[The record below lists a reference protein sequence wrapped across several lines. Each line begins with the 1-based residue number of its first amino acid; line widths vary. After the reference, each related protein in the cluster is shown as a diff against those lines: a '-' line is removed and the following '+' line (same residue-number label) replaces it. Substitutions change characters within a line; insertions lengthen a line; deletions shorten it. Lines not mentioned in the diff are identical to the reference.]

1 MKHAL
6 LSSAMLAPRGNLARR
21 HALDAYGLALPSL
34 AAPPRRRNTGGSAV
48 SRLVS
53 AVMVVAASGCAGTG
67 VAALDQPSS
76 SLTSLPTEITLQY
89 GEERLIDDVLR
100 VSFSQVLEDSRC
112 PVDVTCIWAGNARVR
127 IGISMGMG
135 PTFPLEL
142 NSSLEPTTVDWN
154 GVRVTLLG
162 VMPEPRSTEKIP
174 PEAYSVR
181 LRLEDAP

>member
-1 MKHAL
+1 
-6 LSSAMLAPRGNLARR
+6 MLAPPGKLGKT
-21 HALDAYGLALPSL
+21 HALDAFDL
-34 AAPPRRRNTGGSAV
+34 APPSVAVPPGRRNTRGSAV
-48 SRLVS
+48 GPLMS
-53 AVMVVAASGCAGTG
+53 AVMVVAALGCAGTG

-76 SLTSLPTEITLQY
+76 SLTSLPTEITLRY
-89 GEERLIDDVLR
+89 GEERLIDDLLR
-100 VSFSQVLEDSRC
+100 VSFNQVLEDSRC
-112 PVDVTCIWAGNARVR
+112 PGDVTCVWAGNARVQ

-142 NSSLEPTTVDWN
+142 NSNLEPSTVDWN

>member
-1 MKHAL
+1 MRYAVS
-6 LSSAMLAPRGNLARR
+6 LSATLAPRGNPARP
-21 HALDAYGLALPSL
+21 HALDGFGLAPPSV
-34 AAPPRRRNTGGSAV
+34 AVAPGRRNTRGSAV
-48 SRLVS
+48 SCLVS
-53 AVMVVAASGCAGTG
+53 VGMVVAALGCAGTG

-76 SLTSLPTEITLQY
+76 SLTSLPTEITLRY
-89 GEERLIDDVLR
+89 GEERLIDDLLR
-100 VSFSQVLEDSRC
+100 VSFLEVLEDSRC
-112 PVDVTCIWAGNARVR
+112 PVDVTCVWAGNARAR

-142 NSSLEPTTVDWN
+142 NSTLEPTTVDWS

-181 LRLEDAP
+181 LRLEDAS